1 MKRVL
6 PGLLLALATSI
17 WARLSPAQ
25 ADVQAGDPAAIL
37 SQSASIYHDA
47 SSLQL
52 KGTKVREQHNEF
64 VDEVRRTPFVL
75 ILTPDNKARQESKT
89 TGGTTVQV
97 WDGEKH
103 WTYIPQTNRYS
114 SAPGTPSPV
123 SLFSTAIDLRSMT
136 SGLLSAKLLRQ
147 ESIDVGG
154 VQRLCDVIE
163 AQYERPRESAT
174 TEFGDVAFWIDH
186 QSHLVWK
193 TRMPV
198 VVQTSVLGT
207 HIAYTETT
215 LYDDVRLSQDLPANV
230 FTFTPPAGARE
241 QMADAGDPGTALVG
255 RAAPDFQLRNL
266 DGGQTQLS
274 AFKGQVVLLDFWA
287 TWCAPC
293 RAIMPKL
300 NQLSR
305 EFKNQQVTVIGIDD
319 NEDDQTVRNF
329 LHKNPC
335 DYPVLL
341 SARTGP
347 VMESYTVNSLPTLV
361 LIDRNGLVAD
371 YTRGDGSETEG
382 MLRADIVRA
391 RAADYVAPKPA
402 ATGPQAAVENH
413 R

>member
-1 MKRVL
+1 MKSVFL
-6 PGLLLALATSI
+6 GLLLATASAGA
-17 WARLSPAQ
+17 ARPSPAQ
-25 ADVQAGDPAAIL
+25 ADTPTGDPAAVL

-47 SSLQL
+47 SNLQL
-52 KGTKVREQHNEF
+52 KGTKVREQHDEF

-89 TGGTTVQV
+89 ASGTTIQV

-114 SAPGTPSPV
+114 SAPGTPNPV
-123 SLFSTAIDLRSMT
+123 SLFRTAIDLRFIT
-136 SGLLSAKLLRQ
+136 TGLLSAKFLRQ

-154 VQRLCDVIE
+154 APRFCDVIE
-163 AQYERPRESAT
+163 AHYDRPRQSAA

-186 QSHLVWK
+186 QSRLVWK

-198 VVQTSVLGT
+198 IVQTSVLGT
-207 HIAYTETT
+207 HMAYTETT
-215 LYDDVRLSQDLPANV
+215 IYDDVRLSQDLPANV

-241 QMADAGDPGTALVG
+241 QTAEAGDPGAMFVG

-300 NQLSR
+300 NDLSR
-305 EFKNQQVTVIGIDD
+305 EFKKQQVAVIGIDD
-319 NEDDQTVRNF
+319 NEDEQTVRNF
-329 LHKNPC
+329 LRKNHC

-341 SARTGP
+341 SPRTDP
-347 VMESYTVNSLPTLV
+347 VMERYTVNSLPTLV
-361 LIDRNGLVAD
+361 LIDRNGVVAD

-382 MLRADIVRA
+382 MLRADIA
-391 RAADYVAPKPA
+391 RVTAADYVAPKPA
-402 ATGPQAAVENH
+402 LTAPQVEAGKP
-413 R
+413 